1 MEFSKPEEPNTSI
14 LMEFLKHVILT
25 LPNDNNSGSLCNF
38 LVKLLSAKMAKEI
51 KFQQKFD
58 FQIGRLN
65 LQVDLMKQMRDWLY
79 PKRLEIHQS
88 FESISNEKKR
98 FVTQGL
104 KVCLLLF
111 SEYKA
116 AN

>member
-1 MEFSKPEEPNTSI
+1 
-14 LMEFLKHVILT
+14 
-25 LPNDNNSGSLCNF
+25 
-38 LVKLLSAKMAKEI
+38 
-51 KFQQKFD
+51 
-58 FQIGRLN
+58 
-65 LQVDLMKQMRDWLY
+65 MRDWLY

-88 FESISNEKKR
+88 FDSILNEKKR

-116 AN
+116 ANQKDYDLSINLQFSFVNNVLSLPTINKYLLPMITPKSNLNVDFKLLFQSYYFASCSDS

>member
-1 MEFSKPEEPNTSI
+1 
-14 LMEFLKHVILT
+14 
-25 LPNDNNSGSLCNF
+25 
-38 LVKLLSAKMAKEI
+38 
-51 KFQQKFD
+51 
-58 FQIGRLN
+58 
-65 LQVDLMKQMRDWLY
+65 MRDWLY

-88 FESISNEKKR
+88 FDSILNEKKR

-116 AN
+116 ANQQDYDLSINLQFSFVDNVLSLPTINKYLLPMITLKSNLNVDFKLLFQSYYFASCSDS

>member
-1 MEFSKPEEPNTSI
+1 
-14 LMEFLKHVILT
+14 
-25 LPNDNNSGSLCNF
+25 
-38 LVKLLSAKMAKEI
+38 
-51 KFQQKFD
+51 
-58 FQIGRLN
+58 
-65 LQVDLMKQMRDWLY
+65 MRDWLF

-88 FESISNEKKR
+88 FESITNEKKR

-116 AN
+116 ANQKDYDLSINLQFSFVNNILSLPTINKYLTPMINTK